1 MSIPPP
7 SSAPRTESRA
17 WYREPWPWIL
27 MSGPAAVVVAGLA
40 TAYLAVVSFDGLVA
54 DDYYRQGL
62 GINRDIARGAKARA
76 LGVVATVAFNDDR
89 SEVRVVLS
97 PPAAAGTSLRLRFT
111 HPTRADEDQ
120 SIVLGAVTAGV
131 YDGFVEP
138 LRDGRWRIAVEDPAG
153 GWRVAGTWATGEAAA
168 RLEAGAREEP

>member
-1 MSIPPP
+1 MSDPP
-7 SSAPRTESRA
+7 SSPASRTESRA

-62 GINRDIARGAKARA
+62 GINRDIARDDRARA
-76 LGVVATVAFNDDR
+76 LGVVAAVAFNDDR
-89 SEVRVVLS
+89 SEVRVAIS
-97 PPAAAGTSLRLRFT
+97 PPSAAGTSLRLRLV
-111 HPTRADEDQ
+111 HPTRPGEDQ
-120 SIVLGAVTAGV
+120 SIVLGALTPGV
-131 YDGFVEP
+131 YDGFVAP
-138 LRDGRWRIAVEDPAG
+138 LRDGLWRISVEDPAG

-168 RLEAGAREEP
+168 RLEAGAREER

>member
-1 MSIPPP
+1 MSNPP
-7 SSAPRTESRA
+7 SPSAPRTRSLA

-62 GINRDIARGAKARA
+62 GINRDIARGDRARA
-76 LGVVATVAFNDDR
+76 LGVVAAVAFNGER

-97 PPAAAGTSLRLRFT
+97 PPTAAGTSLRLRLT
-111 HPTRADEDQ
+111 HPTRAHEDQ
-120 SIVLGAVTAGV
+120 SIVLGALTPGV

-138 LRDGRWRIAVEDPAG
+138 LRHGRWRIAVEDPAG
-153 GWRVAGTWATGEAAA
+153 GWRVAGTWATGEAVA
-168 RLEAGAREEP
+168 RLEAGSHEAR